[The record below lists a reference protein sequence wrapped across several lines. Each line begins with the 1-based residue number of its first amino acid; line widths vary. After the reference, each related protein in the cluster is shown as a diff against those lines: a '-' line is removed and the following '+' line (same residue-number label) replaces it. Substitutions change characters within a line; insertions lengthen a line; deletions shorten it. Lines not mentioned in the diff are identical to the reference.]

1 MKILVQ
7 LKKLNNSLLK
17 MVSVILKFGNR
28 TQTVYS
34 KIGDDDAELLDSAT
48 TYVKNNTFVD

>member
-1 MKILVQ
+1 
-7 LKKLNNSLLK
+7 